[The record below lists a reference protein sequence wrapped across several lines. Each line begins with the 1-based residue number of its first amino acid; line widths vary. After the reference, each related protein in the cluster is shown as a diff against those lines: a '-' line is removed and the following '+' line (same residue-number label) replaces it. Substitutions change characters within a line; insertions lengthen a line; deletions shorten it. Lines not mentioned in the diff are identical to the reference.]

1 MDGNS
6 LVTIKV
12 GTYLQGDGG
21 ASTGAIVLDHKQ
33 ADNYS
38 DVILC
43 YAPESPHDP
52 FVVWT
57 YEHATGVCRKGEYF
71 NRIDYAVSTYAERE
85 F

>member
-6 LVTIKV
+6 IVTIKV

-21 ASTGAIVLDHKQ
+21 ASSGAMVLAHKES
-33 ADNYS
+33 DIYT

-43 YAPESPHDP
+43 YASESPHDP

-71 NRIDYAVSTYAERE
+71 DRIDYAVSAYAERE

>member
-6 LVTIKV
+6 IVTIKV

-21 ASTGAIVLDHKQ
+21 ASSGAMVLAHKE
-33 ADNYS
+33 ADIYT

-43 YAPESPHDP
+43 YASESPHDP

-57 YEHATGVCRKGEYF
+57 YEHDTGVCRKGEYF
-71 NRIDYAVSTYAERE
+71 DRIDYAVSAYAERE

>member
-21 ASTGAIVLDHKQ
+21 VSTGAIVLAHKQ
-33 ADNYS
+33 ADNYT

-43 YAPESPHDP
+43 YAAESPHDP

-71 NRIDYAVSTYAERE
+71 DRIDYAVSAYAERE

>member
-6 LVTIKV
+6 IVTIKV

-21 ASTGAIVLDHKQ
+21 ASRGALILDHKQ
-33 ADNYS
+33 ADNYT

-43 YAPESPHDP
+43 YAAESPHDP

-57 YEHATGVCRKGEYF
+57 YNHERGTCSKGEYF
-71 NRIDYAVSTYAERE
+71 NRIDYAVSAYAERE

>member
-6 LVTIKV
+6 IVTIKV

-21 ASTGAIVLDHKQ
+21 ASSGAIVLDHKHV
-33 ADNYS
+33 DNYT

-57 YEHATGVCRKGEYF
+57 YNHARGTCSKGEYF
-71 NRIDYAVSTYAERE
+71 TRIDYAVSAYSERE

>member
-6 LVTIKV
+6 IVTIKV

-21 ASTGAIVLDHKQ
+21 ASRGALVLAHKQ
-33 ADNYS
+33 ADNYT

-43 YAPESPHDP
+43 YASESPHDP

-71 NRIDYAVSTYAERE
+71 DRIDYAVSAYAERE

>member
-21 ASTGAIVLDHKQ
+21 VSTGAIVLDHKQ
-33 ADNYS
+33 ADNYT

-43 YAPESPHDP
+43 YASESPHDP

-71 NRIDYAVSTYAERE
+71 DRIDYAVSAYAERE

>member
-21 ASTGAIVLDHKQ
+21 ASSGAIVLAHKE

-57 YEHATGVCRKGEYF
+57 YNHENGACSKGEYF
-71 NRIDYAVSTYAERE
+71 NRIDYAVSAYAERE

>member
-12 GTYLQGDGG
+12 GVILEGDGG
-21 ASTGAIVLDHKQ
+21 ASTGAKVLAHKQ
-33 ADNYS
+33 ADNYT

-43 YAPESPHDP
+43 FAEASPHDP

-57 YEHATGVCRKGEYF
+57 YNHERGTCSKGEYF
-71 NRIDYAVSTYAERE
+71 NQLEHAISAYAERE

>member
-1 MDGNS
+1 MDGQS

-21 ASTGAIVLDHKQ
+21 VSTGAMVLAHKE
-33 ADNYS
+33 ADIYT

-43 YAPESPHDP
+43 YAYQSPHDP

-57 YEHATGVCRKGEYF
+57 YEHATGVCRKGKYF
-71 NRIDYAVSTYAERE
+71 NRIDYAVSAYAERE

>member
-21 ASTGAIVLDHKQ
+21 ASKGAIVLAHKE

-57 YEHATGVCRKGEYF
+57 YNHENGACSKGEYF
-71 NRIDYAVSTYAERE
+71 NRIDYAVSAYAERE

>member
-21 ASTGAIVLDHKQ
+21 ASTGAIVLAHKE

-57 YEHATGVCRKGEYF
+57 YNHERGRCSKGEYF
-71 NRIDYAVSTYAERE
+71 NRIDYAVSAYAERE

>member
-6 LVTIKV
+6 IVTIKV

-21 ASTGAIVLDHKQ
+21 VSSEAIVLAHKR

-43 YAPESPHDP
+43 YASKSPYDP
-52 FVVWT
+52 FIVWT
-57 YEHATGVCRKGEYF
+57 YNHERGTCSKGEYF
-71 NRIDYAVSTYAERE
+71 NRIDYAVSAYAERE
-85 F
+85 Y

>member
-6 LVTIKV
+6 IVTIKV

-21 ASTGAIVLDHKQ
+21 ASSGAMVLAHKE
-33 ADNYS
+33 ADIYT

-43 YAPESPHDP
+43 YASESPHDP

-71 NRIDYAVSTYAERE
+71 DCIDYAVSAYAERE

>member
-6 LVTIKV
+6 IVTIKV

-21 ASTGAIVLDHKQ
+21 ASRGALVLDHKQ
-33 ADNYS
+33 ADNYT

-43 YAPESPHDP
+43 YAEESPHDP

-57 YEHATGVCRKGEYF
+57 YNHERGTCSKGEYF
-71 NRIDYAVSTYAERE
+71 NRIDYAVSAYAERE